1 MKSEKKEKLVII
13 VVYVS
18 IYRYIPSIYIDRLEN
33 YIITEY
39 INEN

>member
-13 VVYVS
+13 VYVS